1 VSAGQVRLAAVA
13 SGRAEHGV
21 ASWPKEVGTG
31 RSPVRASLVAAVGLL
46 CVSTPA
52 SADGIRLDVCP
63 MASEG
68 QSCSN
73 AIPGSRPDTPGPVS
87 IPGTPPPATVPGT
100 CVQGKC
106 ERYGLISAGGNGG
119 GAGAGGASGGGGASG
134 ASGAGGA
141 TFGPILYDCLR
152 CIETTGGAGIGGGG
166 GVPPAG
172 SGGAPPGATGGTAQ
186 DGASGGGGCSCNS
199 ALGVERSLAGLMVAI
214 GLLALVRPGRRRRR

>member
-1 VSAGQVRLAAVA
+1 M
-13 SGRAEHGV
+13 

-152 CIETTGGAGIGGGG
+152 RVWRLPAGRSDLKFVLHGAVAVVVAIMIAGIFEYNLGDSEVLTMFLVVVGC
-166 GVPPAG
+166 AYAAMETA
-172 SGGAPPGATGGTAQ
+172 APKEAAT
-186 DGASGGGGCSCNS
+186 
-199 ALGVERSLAGLMVAI
+199 VA
-214 GLLALVRPGRRRRR
+214 